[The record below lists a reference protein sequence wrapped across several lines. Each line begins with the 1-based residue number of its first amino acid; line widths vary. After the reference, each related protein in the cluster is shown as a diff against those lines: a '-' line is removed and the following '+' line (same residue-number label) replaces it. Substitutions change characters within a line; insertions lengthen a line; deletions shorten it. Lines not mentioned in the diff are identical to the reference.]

1 MDVGRDFN
9 VLLRELRSEDDN
21 AVKTRAG
28 EMTDT
33 QCTLLAPTTLVRF
46 NPSDE

>member
-28 EMTDT
+28 EMIET
-33 QCTLLAPTTLVRF
+33 QCTLLANTTLVRF
-46 NPSDE
+46 NPSNQ